1 MAGFCLPFL
10 LCKNDIPGIIESNN
24 KKETVW
30 MFKKIIKVVFAVLIV
45 ITVGLVGVSFF
56 TPKDKDAVTDERLSQ
71 IMAEDHFLSNP
82 YSGFSQLK
90 EDERKAY
97 LRLTD
102 KLDNYESTVELGDNK
117 ISVDSLNRVW
127 TAIQQDKPEYF
138 WLDSYTYHY
147 DQETSMVTDV
157 SFNYHYNTD
166 EIKRRQGE
174 IDAAV
179 TQIKSG
185 ITPEMDDYTKVKTV
199 HDAIVSHTEYDLNSE
214 DNQNICSVFL
224 NNRSVCAGYSKA
236 LQYVLKDI
244 GIFSNYVTGNAVGRG
259 PHAWNLVQMDGEY
272 YYVDA
277 TWDDPSFDD
286 ITWEDPALRADP
298 PLNIEYVYFGLTT
311 EELLKNHTFD
321 NTLSTYPGFT
331 ATADNYYVR
340 ENMLFD
346 LNSADEQTRFLDTL
360 RGTLDNGSVME
371 ARFTEPGMMDRALAG
386 IEESD
391 ILNESGVRY
400 LRYDEN
406 QVLIIW
412 RP

>member
-1 MAGFCLPFL
+1 
-10 LCKNDIPGIIESNN
+10 
-24 KKETVW
+24 
-30 MFKKIIKVVFAVLIV
+30 
-45 ITVGLVGVSFF
+45 
-56 TPKDKDAVTDERLSQ
+56 
-71 IMAEDHFLSNP
+71 
-82 YSGFSQLK
+82 
-90 EDERKAY
+90 
-97 LRLTD
+97 
-102 KLDNYESTVELGDNK
+102 
-117 ISVDSLNRVW
+117 
-127 TAIQQDKPEYF
+127 
-138 WLDSYTYHY
+138 
-147 DQETSMVTDV
+147 
-157 SFNYHYNTD
+157 
-166 EIKRRQGE
+166 
-174 IDAAV
+174 
-179 TQIKSG
+179 
-185 ITPEMDDYTKVKTV
+185 
-199 HDAIVSHTEYDLNSE
+199 
-214 DNQNICSVFL
+214 
-224 NNRSVCAGYSKA
+224 
-236 LQYVLKDI
+236 
-244 GIFSNYVTGNAVGRG
+244 
-259 PHAWNLVQMDGEY
+259 MDGEY

-412 RP
+412 RPWYYF

>member
-1 MAGFCLPFL
+1 
-10 LCKNDIPGIIESNN
+10 
-24 KKETVW
+24 
-30 MFKKIIKVVFAVLIV
+30 
-45 ITVGLVGVSFF
+45 
-56 TPKDKDAVTDERLSQ
+56 
-71 IMAEDHFLSNP
+71 
-82 YSGFSQLK
+82 
-90 EDERKAY
+90 
-97 LRLTD
+97 
-102 KLDNYESTVELGDNK
+102 
-117 ISVDSLNRVW
+117 
-127 TAIQQDKPEYF
+127 
-138 WLDSYTYHY
+138 
-147 DQETSMVTDV
+147 
-157 SFNYHYNTD
+157 
-166 EIKRRQGE
+166 
-174 IDAAV
+174 
-179 TQIKSG
+179 
-185 ITPEMDDYTKVKTV
+185 
-199 HDAIVSHTEYDLNSE
+199 
-214 DNQNICSVFL
+214 
-224 NNRSVCAGYSKA
+224 
-236 LQYVLKDI
+236 
-244 GIFSNYVTGNAVGRG
+244 
-259 PHAWNLVQMDGEY
+259 MDGEY

>member
-1 MAGFCLPFL
+1 
-10 LCKNDIPGIIESNN
+10 
-24 KKETVW
+24 
-30 MFKKIIKVVFAVLIV
+30 MFKKIIKVVFAVVIV

-56 TPKDKDAVTDERLSQ
+56 TPKDKDAVTDERLKQ
-71 IMAEDHFLSNP
+71 TMAEDHFLSNP
-82 YSGFSQLK
+82 YSGFSQLN

-147 DQETSMVTDV
+147 DQKTSMVTDV
-157 SFNYHYNTD
+157 NFNYNYNTD

-185 ITPEMDDYTKVKTV
+185 ITPEMDDYAKVKTV

-236 LQYVLKDI
+236 LQYVLKDM

-321 NTLSTYPGFT
+321 NTLSTYPSFT

-346 LNSADEQTRFLDTL
+346 LNSADEQTRFIDTL
-360 RGTLDNGSVME
+360 RDTLDNGGVME
-371 ARFTEPGMMDRALAG
+371 ARFTESGMMDRALTG

-406 QVLIIW
+406 HVLIIW